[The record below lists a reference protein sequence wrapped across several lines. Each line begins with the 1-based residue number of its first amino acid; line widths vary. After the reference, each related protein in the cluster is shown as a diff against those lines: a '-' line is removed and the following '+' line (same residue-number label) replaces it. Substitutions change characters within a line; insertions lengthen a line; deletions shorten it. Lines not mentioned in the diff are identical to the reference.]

1 MARVVVSLVR
11 SAAGAVRGTEPA
23 LEANAY
29 AVAEDL
35 DVRLVL
41 AGDAVELALAGGE
54 TPPAD
59 LAGVA
64 LPPAASGQDLR
75 ALIESGVAV
84 RALSEDLASRGI
96 EDAALV
102 DGVATLG
109 QTELAALLRD
119 ADAVLVW

>member
-11 SAAGAVRGTEPA
+11 SAAGAPRGTEPA

-35 DVRLVL
+35 DVRVVL
-41 AGDAVELALAGGE
+41 AGDAVELALAGGQAGPTE
-54 TPPAD
+54 I
-59 LAGVA
+59 AGVA
-64 LPPAASGQDLR
+64 LPPAATGQDLR

-84 RALSEDLASRGI
+84 RALSEDLRARGI
-96 EDAALV
+96 DPGALV
-102 DGVATLG
+102 DGVAALE
-109 QTELAALLRD
+109 QTELAALLRA